1 MEFQNQNSKINIMI
15 SISEIIILLIISSI
29 PALIAIIDIM
39 KHEFKNNNKLNW
51 IIVVLS
57 VPVIGAI
64 LYYFIGRKQKETSL

>member
-1 MEFQNQNSKINIMI
+1 MI

>member
-1 MEFQNQNSKINIMI
+1 MI
-15 SISEIIILLIISSI
+15 SISEIILLFVVTSI

-57 VPVIGAI
+57 VPIVGAI
-64 LYYFIGRKQKETSL
+64 LYYFIGRKQKETKL

>member
-1 MEFQNQNSKINIMI
+1 MI
-15 SISEIIILLIISSI
+15 SISEIIILIVVSSI

>member
-15 SISEIIILLIISSI
+15 SISEIIILIVVSSI